1 MYQFCK
7 CLILLLLFHHLV
19 VHICQCHIVI
29 VRWHILYAS
38 ICKCVSFFITL
49 SSCCASGSC
58 VQIANSWAEF
68 KKKEAE
74 KKKAN
79 LGRVGPKGFQSRS
92 MQSFQEAMERGEA
105 THLMPMFNAKEKLK
119 SGKIKKEDIPYMQ
132 RGGAWDDSDVSGAKK
147 KNWLKSDK
155 KYASGGFLKSQSVSI
170 LGEGKGLDWT
180 GKQSR
185 SGPTQGVK
193 LGKNYKAPTVSQL
206 KGGATEEPKRKKN
219 IFGF

>member
-1 MYQFCK
+1 MTC
-7 CLILLLLFHHLV
+7 V
-19 VHICQCHIVI
+19 VI
-29 VRWHILYAS
+29 VRRNISYAS
-38 ICKCVSFFITL
+38 IYKYVSFSITL
-49 SSCCASGSC
+49 SSCFTFGWI
-58 VQIANSWAEF
+58 QIANSWAEF

-105 THLMPMFNAKEKLK
+105 THLMPMCNAKEKLK
-119 SGKIKKEDIPYMQ
+119 AGKIKKEDIPYMQ
-132 RGGAWDDSDVSGAKK
+132 RGGSWDDSDVSGAKK

-185 SGPTQGVK
+185 SGPTSGVK

-206 KGGATEEPKRKKN
+206 KGGGATTDKPKKKKN